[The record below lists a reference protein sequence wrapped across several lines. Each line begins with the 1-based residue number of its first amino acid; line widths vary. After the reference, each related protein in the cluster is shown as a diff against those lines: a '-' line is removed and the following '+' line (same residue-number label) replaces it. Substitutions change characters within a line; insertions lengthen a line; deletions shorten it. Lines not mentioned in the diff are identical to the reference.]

1 MPEQGKSKGGNI
13 SFRFLLTVPENSW
26 GNTCVPLE
34 KCAEIVGFPEAERPG
49 NIRDFPIGFPQ
60 QSFGLQDKPFIE
72 HLRGGFACNCCQCP
86 VQVVHMNLKHPGK
99 IGRLAELHGRLVS
112 IHGKLLFQV
121 LFKDPDQVRVRFTFS
136 SQLLRQLMRD
146 LVGVADTAEG
156 EGQ

>member
-1 MPEQGKSKGGNI
+1 
-13 SFRFLLTVPENSW
+13 
-26 GNTCVPLE
+26 
-34 KCAEIVGFPEAERPG
+34 
-49 NIRDFPIGFPQ
+49 
-60 QSFGLQDKPFIE
+60 
-72 HLRGGFACNCCQCP
+72 
-86 VQVVHMNLKHPGK
+86 MNLKHPGK

-121 LFKDPDQVRVRFTFS
+121 LFKDPDQVRVRFTLS